1 MKYFSKIRLAWF
13 FVILLSA
20 VNITLMVVYFT
31 GFHHSGSHQH
41 ANVDG
46 DGCRDKKECMLRS
59 ELNLDSLQT
68 IKYDQIKKDHH
79 LKARPIVDSLRS
91 LRTNLM
97 SELKKDTADSAIAE
111 RFVQQI
117 NSLNNLL
124 FEQSI
129 VQYLEIK
136 KILNPN
142 QKEQL
147 SKVYCEMFGCKGH
160 KGCGNKKDNHKSCE
174 GGEKGGE

>member
-20 VNITLMVVYFT
+20 VNITLMVAYFT
-31 GFHHSGSHQH
+31 GFHHYRPHH
-41 ANVDG
+41 LADG
-46 DGCRDKKECMLRS
+46 DSCRDKKECMLRS

-97 SELKKDTADSAIAE
+97 SELKKDTADSTVAD

-117 NSLNNLL
+117 NGLNNRL
-124 FEQSI
+124 FELSI

-147 SKVYCEMFGCKGH
+147 SKVYCDMFGCIKDH
-160 KGCGNKKDNHKSCE
+160 KGCGNKKENHKSCE
-174 GGEKGGE
+174 GGEKGCE